1 VFSPAA
7 RALGVLAM
15 LAMAPEV
22 RSADV
27 ERELQETA
35 SHINRSVPR
44 PIGHGAALD
53 EAQAYER
60 TLKYRFSFK
69 DLDKDQLSSHFVMK
83 QTEFLTEFVCD
94 KPEMKVFVDNGVT
107 LKYAYYDR
115 HGKVIAIITVDA
127 RTCVGE

>member
-1 VFSPAA
+1 VFSPAV
-7 RALGVLAM
+7 RALGVIAM
-15 LAMAPEV
+15 LATAPEV
-22 RSADV
+22 RSMDV

-44 PIGHGAALD
+44 PIGYGAALD
-53 EAQAYER
+53 EAEAYER

-69 DLDKDQLSSHFVMK
+69 DIDKDQLASLFVMK
-83 QTEFLTEFVCD
+83 QKEFLTDFVCD

-107 LKYAYYDR
+107 LKYAYYDK

-127 RTCVGE
+127 RTCVTE

>member
-1 VFSPAA
+1 VFSPAV
-7 RALGVLAM
+7 RALGFIAM

-22 RSADV
+22 RSMDV

-35 SHINRSVPR
+35 SHINRTVPR
-44 PIGHGAALD
+44 PIGHGAALE
-53 EAQAYER
+53 EAEAYER

-69 DLDKDQLSSHFVMK
+69 ELEKDQLSSHFVMK
-83 QTEFLTEFVCD
+83 QTEFLTDFVCD

-115 HGKVIAIITVDA
+115 HGKVITIITVDA
-127 RTCVGE
+127 GTCVTE